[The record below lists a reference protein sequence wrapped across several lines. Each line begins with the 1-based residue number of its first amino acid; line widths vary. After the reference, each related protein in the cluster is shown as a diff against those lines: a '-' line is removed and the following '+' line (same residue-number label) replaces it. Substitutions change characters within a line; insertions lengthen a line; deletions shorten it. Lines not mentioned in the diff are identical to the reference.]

1 MQAKKVGSS
10 NLRPR
15 VGSALQLTCAAR
27 EGGEKVMIPYSIR
40 PVTAADETFLWQ
52 MLYYA
57 AHMHEE
63 PDKTVADVMANPTLA
78 LYVTAWGRPG
88 DLGFIAET
96 TPNGQRLGAAWL
108 RLYAGES
115 KAYSA
120 TDDKTPELAVALLPD
135 FTGQGIGTALLEELL
150 VAAERQFTTIAL
162 SVRAGNPA
170 FRLYHRMGFRVIGE
184 LTNRVGGIS
193 YDMRYNCKAK

>member
-1 MQAKKVGSS
+1 MVRRLMTA
-10 NLRPR
+10 
-15 VGSALQLTCAAR
+15 
-27 EGGEKVMIPYSIR
+27 YSIR
-40 PVTAADETFLWQ
+40 PVSAADEPFLWQ

-63 PDKTVADVMANPTLA
+63 RGKTVADVMANPTLA

-96 TPNGQRLGAAWL
+96 TPSRRPLGAAWL

-115 KAYSA
+115 KTYSP
-120 TDDKTPELAVALLPD
+120 TDDETPELAVALLPD
-135 FTGQGIGTALLEELL
+135 YTGQGIGTALLDELL
-150 VAAERQFTTIAL
+150 TAARRQFTTIAL

-170 FRLYHRMGFRVIGE
+170 FRLYQRLGFRVIGE

-193 YDMRYNCKAK
+193 YDMRWNCKSCEKTQLTK